1 MRQIMT
7 VAVAT
12 ALLSACSTYQ
22 SPPPAML
29 AMPNDCANIE
39 AYNNWLEKQS
49 HLARAP
55 LQNERNHDQIRSQF
69 RHRLWTVRYNCRPV

>member
-1 MRQIMT
+1 MKQIIT

-22 SPPPAML
+22 PPPPAML

-39 AYNNWLEKQS
+39 AAERWLETQS
-49 HLARAP
+49 HVARAP
-55 LQNERNHDQIRSQF
+55 LQNERHHDQIRSQF
-69 RHRLWTVRYNCRPV
+69 RHRLWTLRYNCRPV